1 MAIIHITDLHL
12 RTVVGTYEWER
23 KVKQDVILNITLEF
37 NAKKAAKSDK
47 IKDTVD
53 YKGLTKNIIR
63 KVESSKYFL
72 IEKLAAQ
79 ILNIIMKTPG
89 VEEATVRIDKPG
101 ALRFARSV
109 SVTLTSKD
117 NE

>member
-1 MAIIHITDLHL
+1 MASIHITDLHL

-23 KVKQDVILNITLEF
+23 KIKQDVIINIALEF

-47 IKDTVD
+47 LKDTVD
-53 YKGLTKNIIR
+53 YKGLTKKIIA

-72 IEKLAAQ
+72 IEKLAGQ
-79 ILNIIMKTPG
+79 ILDIIMKTPG
-89 VEEATVRIDKPG
+89 VEKTSVRIDKPG
-101 ALRFARSV
+101 ALRFAKSV